1 MYNKALFGG
10 LCFFAMIK
18 NLIENIEQIRSI
30 NATLQFEVYKDVEF
44 NTINSVGN
52 EDFYNKVTSNVWFP
66 CVVLTRNQI
75 MRNVF
80 VHSKEKIQYE

>member
-1 MYNKALFGG
+1 
-10 LCFFAMIK
+10 MIQ
-18 NLIENIEQIRSI
+18 NLIQNVEPIHSI
-30 NATLQFEVYKDVEF
+30 NNALQFEVYKDIEF
-44 NTINSVGN
+44 NTTNSVGN
-52 EDFYNKVTSNVWFP
+52 EDFYNKITSNVWFP